1 MAGLLAIV
9 LAALVLRLRSSS
21 VRRADVTWWWLACFL
36 SVASLGELLRPDLR
50 LGNVSTFVSI
60 GAFYLIGSAVGRD
73 LADQRSQLHSLPALL
88 IIYTAWYL
96 WIAVFYAR
104 GDLGFYVELP
114 GTNLARLEFREG
126 YAATEIPIYIG
137 LQVPILIYALL
148 FGSAALRVWAVVLLV
163 GALTMVIASLSA
175 GALAAMVLIVG
186 VFLVSFRG
194 LNWWSSLRALG
205 AVAVLSAAL
214 SFSGN
219 LVSSVT
225 GKIQD
230 FVVGEGVRALTYAQ
244 LVTDIAESP
253 LGIGKGR
260 FVETN
265 NFSWLGQGVY
275 PHNNLLG
282 IGAELGVPALVLFVG
297 FLLSAAIRLVRHGV
311 NGRGRLPEPL
321 RMVAVAALAML
332 VYQQFRGLLQD
343 TWVIRE
349 TYFWV
354 GLGLGTL
361 SQRLDHSTASEYQ
374 RGS

>member
-1 MAGLLAIV
+1 
-9 LAALVLRLRSSS
+9 
-21 VRRADVTWWWLACFL
+21 
-36 SVASLGELLRPDLR
+36 
-50 LGNVSTFVSI
+50 
-60 GAFYLIGSAVGRD
+60 
-73 LADQRSQLHSLPALL
+73 
-88 IIYTAWYL
+88 
-96 WIAVFYAR
+96 
-104 GDLGFYVELP
+104 
-114 GTNLARLEFREG
+114 
-126 YAATEIPIYIG
+126 
-137 LQVPILIYALL
+137 
-148 FGSAALRVWAVVLLV
+148 
-163 GALTMVIASLSA
+163 
-175 GALAAMVLIVG
+175 
-186 VFLVSFRG
+186 
-194 LNWWSSLRALG
+194 
-205 AVAVLSAAL
+205 VLSAAL